1 MKLSVLAIGL
11 LALLP
16 LALPVA
22 YGTRA
27 GMPGPS
33 DSLRF
38 EQHAFSNYD
47 EGLFTHFGELDA
59 LSSSEYTQLEHPA
72 FARHSVRIKKSD
84 FCDGTVK

>member
-33 DSLRF
+33 DPLRF
-38 EQHAFSNYD
+38 EQHAFSHYD
-47 EGLFTHFGELDA
+47 EGLFTPFGELDA

-72 FARHSVRIKKSD
+72 FARHSVRIKRSD